1 MSFLRSSTHPSPA
14 DEADAGAAVAARLEH
29 VLVTLLAAQAELDAL
44 NEGLAAVRL
53 DAAIEVV
60 KAALVSAR

>member
-1 MSFLRSSTHPSPA
+1 MSSRRSSTHPSQA
-14 DEADAGAAVAARLEH
+14 DEADAEAAVATRLEQ
-29 VLVTLLAAQAELDAL
+29 VLDTLLAAQAELDAL

-60 KAALVSAR
+60 KAALISAR